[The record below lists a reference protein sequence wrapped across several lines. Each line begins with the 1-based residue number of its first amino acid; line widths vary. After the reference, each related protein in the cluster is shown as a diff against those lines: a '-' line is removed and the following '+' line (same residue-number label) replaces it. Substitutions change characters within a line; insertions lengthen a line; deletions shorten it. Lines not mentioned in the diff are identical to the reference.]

1 MTTNNKFIT
10 LLSGIRTLVTAI
22 SASVGVADANK
33 IVSTGSD
40 GKLDSTLMPAG
51 IGAATESMIASEAL
65 AAGDFI
71 NIWLDTGTRKARK
84 ADASN
89 GRAAMGFVINSVVTN
104 ANATI
109 TLQGTNT
116 ALTGLTIAGKYFLS
130 ATTAGGITTTAPSA
144 SGQILQSLGFAVS
157 ATSVNFEYDDPIN
170 IQ

>member
-33 IVSTGSD
+33 IVATGSD

-51 IGAATESMIASEAL
+51 IGAATENMIASEAL

-71 NIWLDTGTRKARK
+71 NIWLDAGTRKARK

-89 GRAAMGFVINSVVTN
+89 GRAAMGFVMNSVAAN
-104 ANATI
+104 ANATV

-116 ALTGLTIAGKYFLS
+116 ALTGLTVAARYYLS
-130 ATTAGGITTTAPSA
+130 ATIAGSLTTTSPNT
-144 SGQILQSLGFAVS
+144 SGQISQSLGFAVS
-157 ATSVNFEYDDPIN
+157 TTSINFEYDDPIS